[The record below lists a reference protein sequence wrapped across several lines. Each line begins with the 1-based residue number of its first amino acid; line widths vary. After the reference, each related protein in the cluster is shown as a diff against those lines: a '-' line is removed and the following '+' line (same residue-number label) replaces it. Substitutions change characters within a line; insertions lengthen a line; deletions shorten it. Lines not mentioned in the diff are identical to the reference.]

1 MSTPS
6 SPRLYFAY
14 GIHLHQPSMRSILK
28 GARMVGLARLKNHVI
43 SFHGHS
49 AVWDGA
55 IETVVPDK
63 TSEVWGVLYQL
74 TAYEWDQLDTFQ
86 DVRLD
91 GTGEYFHYP
100 VEVFTEKNE
109 CIETTLYKKA
119 ELREPKKP
127 ASNTW
132 ILLFK
137 APSPTNFPN
146 TILRNYVKLRRFPP
160 HTRCLVCE
168 KKKFPSRVIAPVARK
183 TNIIFC
189 SCFLKLPAFFFQLYK
204 KRQCIRILFVHIGA
218 FLRSL

>member
-14 GIHLHQPSMRSILK
+14 GIHLHQPTMRSIFK

-49 AVWDGA
+49 AIWDGA

-91 GTGEYFHYP
+91 GTGEYF
-100 VEVFTEKNE
+100 
-109 CIETTLYKKA
+109 ITLLKYLPKRTNA
-119 ELREPKKP
+119 QRQPCTKKP
-127 ASNTW
+127 NLENQKSPAPNTW

-146 TILRNYVKLRRFPP
+146 TILRNYVKLRRFRP
-160 HTRCLVCE
+160 HTQFPVFG
-168 KKKFPSRVIAPVARK
+168 KKEFHSRVIAPVAPK
-183 TNIIFC
+183 INNAY
-189 SCFLKLPAFFFQLYK
+189 SFFYK
-204 KRQCIRILFVHIGA
+204 SLRLAQIVVFYIHEKR
-218 FLRSL
+218 S

>member
-14 GIHLHQPSMRSILK
+14 GIHLHQPTMRSILK
-28 GARMVGLARLKNHVI
+28 GAHMVGLARLKNHVI

-109 CIETTLYKKA
+109 CVETTLYKKA
-119 ELREPKKP
+119 ELRKPKKP
-127 ASNTW
+127 SFEYLDLIIQGA
-132 ILLFK
+132 
-137 APSPTNFPN
+137 
-146 TILRNYVKLRRFPP
+146 
-160 HTRCLVCE
+160 
-168 KKKFPSRVIAPVARK
+168 IAH
-183 TNIIFC
+183 
-189 SCFLKLPAFFFQLYK
+189 KLPLHYIEELRQIETVPASYPVPRLRK
-204 KRQCIRILFVHIGA
+204 KEIPLTSDC
-218 FLRSL
+218 SSCS